1 MAIIQISRIQ
11 HRRGRKLTDTGM
23 PQLSSGE
30 IGWAIDTQELYIGNG
45 AVSEGAPQVGNTKV
59 LTEHDNIFDLA
70 DQYKYK
76 ETNSLWGNTTPTA
89 LTVQQKLDEFVSVAS
104 FGAKG
109 DNTNQRAE
117 IQNALDSLYIRANS
131 TKDIVNLYFPA
142 GEYRLDGP
150 VYVPPFARLI
160 GEGIGKTVFYCEDT
174 AFVTCNGSS
183 TAGNYIITGSVGI
196 NEENTNQAREIS
208 ITGMSIVPGTNRSA
222 NPCIILND
230 TANTVIKQV
239 YFQHTWQVDDSTD
252 ANLIVPRADSLNFPY
267 QLGIA
272 LIARNTTPA
281 ATCEN
286 VTIEDCTFENLNSA
300 VWSLTDIQNI
310 NINNC
315 VFETCG
321 RGIDFANSLSDYF
334 TIGTSAQTVGPS
346 ECVFEN
352 NKFDVIMNQGILVGY
367 GEHNRSLN
375 NVFLN
380 VGNDTSSGDPVNACV
395 EFSNN
400 SRNISDNDFFKRFTT
415 STNAITDTGRKTYV
429 PEVIGAPY
437 NCNFMHT
444 MGMPESLGV
453 KDFIKLPAIENG
465 KVIINFVLRDY
476 HDAATGNVDYTTMS
490 GTIEAV
496 IINSIQ
502 NSSSAIS
509 LHADYKLDD
518 HAATYTSGDFEFTSS
533 MAADFTDV
541 PSFSLQQPL
550 VLAEHSIVFSE
561 NVKFQITMQVIQ
573 S

>member
-45 AVSEGAPQVGNTKV
+45 AVGEGAPQVGNTKV

-104 FGAKG
+104 FGATG
-109 DNTNQRAE
+109 DNTNQRIE

-131 TKDIVNLYFPA
+131 TNDIVNLYIPA
-142 GEYRLDGP
+142 GKYRLDGP
-150 VYVPPFARLI
+150 LYVPPFAKLV
-160 GEGIGKTVFYCEDT
+160 GEGIGKTILYCADT

-183 TAGNYIITGSVGI
+183 QVGNYVVTNNVGI

-208 ITGMSIVPGTNRSA
+208 ITGMSILSGTNRSA
-222 NPCIILND
+222 NPSIILND
-230 TANTVIKQV
+230 TANAVIKQV
-239 YFQHTWQVDDSTD
+239 YFEHTWQVGDSTD
-252 ANLIVPRADSLNFPY
+252 ANVLVSREDNLKLPY

-272 LIARNTTPA
+272 MIARNTTPA

-286 VTIEDCTFENLNSA
+286 VKIEECTFKNFNSA
-300 VWSLTDIQNI
+300 LWSLTDIQNI

-315 VFETCG
+315 VFESCG
-321 RGIDFANSLSDYF
+321 RAIDFANPLSDDF
-334 TIGTSAQTVGPS
+334 TIGNSAQTVGPS
-346 ECVFEN
+346 ECIFEN
-352 NKFDVIMNQGILVGY
+352 NKFDIIMNQGILVGH

-380 VGNDTSSGDPVNACV
+380 VGNDASSGDPVTACI
-395 EFSNN
+395 EFTNN
-400 SRNISDNDFFKRFTT
+400 SRNISDNDFFERFNT
-415 STNAITDTGRKTYV
+415 STNAITDSQRKTYV
-429 PEVIGAPY
+429 PEVIGASY

-444 MGMPESLGV
+444 MGMPGGAAIN
-453 KDFIKLPAIENG
+453 DFIKLPAIENG
-465 KVIINFVLRDY
+465 RVIIDFVLRDY
-476 HDAATGNVDYTTMS
+476 HDAASQNPDYITIS
-490 GTIEAV
+490 GTISAV
-496 IINSIQ
+496 VINSTLAA
-502 NSSSAIS
+502 SSAIEIS
-509 LHADYKLDD
+509 SDYTLAD
-518 HAATYTSGDFEFTSS
+518 HTATYTSGDFEITGSI
-533 MAADFTDV
+533 APDFTDV
-541 PSFSLQQPL
+541 PSFDLQQPL
-550 VLAEHSIVFSE
+550 VLVEHSVAFSE
-561 NVKFQITMQVIQ
+561 NVKFQFTMQVIQ